1 MNFRELKQNSKNSL
15 KKNYIVTVLI
25 AITGLIFLSLYS
37 TTSSTI
43 ENGIESFSNLFE
55 YGVFLPN
62 TGYELLKDYEEN
74 KTIETNDLIEINET
88 EEQKTLAEKYRVTD
102 GLFKPLLD
110 FLDNEWQFLYDN
122 IAKIARNI
130 IPGNIV
136 ISTSIIS
143 ILVTFLYQIFLA
155 NPLKVGYSRFF
166 LENSKYHKTKY
177 SRIFY
182 AFSRRNYLKSFK
194 TLGLMTIYKD
204 LWNLT
209 IIGGLIKK
217 YSYRLVPYIV
227 AENPKIKPNSA
238 ITLSRRLMN
247 GYKWEAFLLDFSFVG
262 WEILNLLT
270 FGILGV
276 FFLNPYSEGAN
287 AEFYKKVLLLNKKR
301 RPSLL
306 NLSRLNDFELYTSE
320 EKDYYPG
327 AELLP
332 KTFAFQKYTPLSLGL
347 LFFVFS
353 GIGWCLEVA
362 LFLTKTHTFINRGVL
377 FGPWL
382 PIYGSGC
389 VLILLVFVHGKLKK
403 FLNEPFVLFLL
414 VIILCGIIEY
424 ATSFVLELS
433 TGLKYW
439 DYAGH
444 FLNINGRICLENLI
458 QFGFGGL
465 LCVYWLAPKLNKF
478 FEKCNKKHLSIIFLI
493 LFILFTFDAINS
505 YKNPRVGYGITAP
518 INPET
523 TLTTQIISGDE
534 K

>member
-1 MNFRELKQNSKNSL
+1 MNFQELKQNSKNSL
-15 KKNYIVTVLI
+15 KRNYIITVLI
-25 AITGLIFLSLYS
+25 AVTGLIFLSLYS
-37 TTSSTI
+37 ITSSTI
-43 ENGIESFSNLFE
+43 TNGIESFSNLFE

-62 TGYELLKDYEEN
+62 TIYELSKNYQED
-74 KTIETNDLIEINET
+74 KTIETDDFLEINEI
-88 EEQKTLAEKYRVTD
+88 EAQKTLAEKYHVTD

-130 IPGNIV
+130 IPGNLI

-143 ILVTFLYQIFLA
+143 IIVTFFYQIFLA

-166 LENSKYHKTKY
+166 LENSKHHKTKY

-182 AFSRRNYLKSFK
+182 AFSRKNYLKSFK

-209 IIGGLIKK
+209 VIGGLIKK

-227 AENPKIKPNSA
+227 AENPNINPNSA
-238 ITLSRRLMN
+238 ITLSRQLMN
-247 GYKWEAFLLDFSFVG
+247 GYKWKAFLLDFSFIG
-262 WEILNLLT
+262 WELLNLLT

-276 FFLNPYSEGAN
+276 LFLNPYSEGAN
-287 AEFYKKVLLLNKKR
+287 AEFYKKILVLSKKR
-301 RPSLL
+301 RPSIKNL
-306 NLSRLNDFELYTSE
+306 NRLNDFELYTSDD
-320 EKDYYPG
+320 KDYYPG

-332 KTFAFQKYTPLSLGL
+332 KTFAFQKYSPLSLGI
-347 LFFVFS
+347 LFFIFS

-389 VLILLVFVHGKLKK
+389 VLILLIFVHGKLKK
-403 FLNEPFVLFLL
+403 FLNEPFILFLL
-414 VIILCGIIEY
+414 VMLLCGVIEY
-424 ATSFVLELS
+424 ITSFVLELL

-465 LCVYWLAPKLNKF
+465 LCVYWLAPKINKIL
-478 FEKCNKKHLSIIFLI
+478 EKCKKKYLLIIFLV
-493 LFILFTFDAINS
+493 LFTLFTLDATNS
-505 YKNPRVGYGITAP
+505 YMNPRAGYGITAP
-518 INPET
+518 IYPDAIQVE
-523 TLTTQIISGDE
+523 QIISGDG